1 MTIGVLG
8 VYVATI
14 GRTHT
19 LKVVLSRVCIFA
31 TQDRRPLV
39 LWLGNGVRTLAIDT
53 MPSMSITTPIA
64 IPTSPP
70 VDIICACVA
79 QIMRDL

>member
-19 LKVVLSRVCIFA
+19 LKVVLSRVCIFG
-31 TQDRRPLV
+31 DPLYFACSQKV
-39 LWLGNGVRTLAIDT
+39 CSAIF
-53 MPSMSITTPIA
+53 I
-64 IPTSPP
+64 
-70 VDIICACVA
+70 VN
-79 QIMRDL
+79 MRNI